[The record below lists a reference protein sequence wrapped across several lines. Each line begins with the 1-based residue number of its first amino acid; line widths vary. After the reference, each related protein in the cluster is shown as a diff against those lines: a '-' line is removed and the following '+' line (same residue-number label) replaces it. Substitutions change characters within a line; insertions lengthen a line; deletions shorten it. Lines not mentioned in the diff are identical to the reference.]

1 MFYDTFA
8 YLCTQKGVSITKAA
22 LDLGFTRSA
31 PNHWKEKNGRPKN
44 ENLQRIADYFSVSVD
59 YLLNGPQPETKKDQ
73 PIGNTDKLDD
83 SRIKQQLIDYLDS
96 LSDEKIAALLTII
109 QSDEK

>member
-59 YLLNGPQPETKKDQ
+59 FLLTGTQPEIKKDQ
-73 PIGNTDKLDD
+73 PVIDK
-83 SRIKQQLIDYLDS
+83 SVEVKQQLIDYLDS